1 MGEHRTVT
9 VRIEALK
16 EQLRNME
23 LKQALNAHSDN
34 PEVKKI
40 DARLK
45 QLKSDELKYRGWK
58 AKAAPAVIQFQN
70 RASLWQS
77 RGDNA
82 DKALAQLTKD
92 RESLTIQRAN
102 IIAKGV

>member
-1 MGEHRTVT
+1 MGEHRTAS

-23 LKQALNAHSDN
+23 MKAALNVASDN

-58 AKAAPAVIQFQN
+58 AKAAPAVIQFQA
-70 RASLWQS
+70 RATLWAK
-77 RGDNA
+77 RGENA
-82 DKALAQLTKD
+82 DSALAQLTKD
-92 RESLTIQRAN
+92 RESLTIQRAS
-102 IIAKGV
+102 IISKGV